1 MYECMYVCVYIYT
14 IWILR
19 ISHISVVLV
28 QYKRDKVKTTHLH
41 ISKQDEH
48 PPHPP
53 CFPSTLGEAG
63 RSARWAWA
71 TKFQPDRSVS
81 SRPCHRW
88 KVVDPVHSNT
98 HLGFIGEYYGAGI
111 HGYNFK
117 IMHIIVVGCG
127 PENEGWTMMNPTSYG
142 HLGCRLHGQAWLP

>member
-1 MYECMYVCVYIYT
+1 MDLTYITYIYIYT
-14 IWILR
+14 
-19 ISHISVVLV
+19 SVVLV

-71 TKFQPDRSVS
+71 TKFQPDRSVA
-81 SRPCHRW
+81 
-88 KVVDPVHSNT
+88 DPAT
-98 HLGFIGEYYGAGI
+98 
-111 HGYNFK
+111 
-117 IMHIIVVGCG
+117 VG
-127 PENEGWTMMNPTSYG
+127 
-142 HLGCRLHGQAWLP
+142 RL